1 MSLLSRIF
9 GYVSARIGHTPSG
22 ATVRLRCLAVFDA
35 GRASVA
41 CLPFGSVSNAGPIQW
56 VTVGAPGNAAD
67 TSPAGI
73 RYRGRLFPDDEVRV
87 HKPAVHGFPELRG
100 CKRLQS
106 VLRLQREHGQRSW
119 RMRSLVTAAVLLAVV
134 PQLHA
139 GEGQDGHHPQPWQR
153 SVRASRSEGASG
165 GRVRRVVRESVVN

>member
-1 MSLLSRIF
+1 MSLLSRLF

-67 TSPAGI
+67 TSPAGYGTVADSFQMMKYEFTNQQCTDFPNSVDANGSNPYSVYNASMGSGRGVCDPSSPPPCSWPSCRSCTLAKGKTATI
-73 RYRGRLFPDDEVRV
+73 HSHGNDRYGLRVRKVRV
-87 HKPAVHGFPELRG
+87 VAGCGEWCGSRG
-100 CKRLQS
+100 
-106 VLRLQREHGQRSW
+106 
-119 RMRSLVTAAVLLAVV
+119 
-134 PQLHA
+134 
-139 GEGQDGHHPQPWQR
+139 
-153 SVRASRSEGASG
+153 
-165 GRVRRVVRESVVN
+165 